1 MYPELN
7 FVRLSPNLNK
17 GEFLEKHG
25 RNVYNQDPDFC
36 CDNNKVI
43 PLKNYLERER
53 IKTWYAAV
61 RKSQSA
67 YRKTLNERENIREDL
82 IKVHPL
88 LCWTESDIDKYIT
101 AYSLPPHPLQKQGY
115 ESIGCY
121 PCTRFGN
128 NREGRWQKFE
138 KTECGLHLK
147 N

>member
-1 MYPELN
+1 M
-7 FVRLSPNLNK
+7 
-17 GEFLEKHG
+17 
-25 RNVYNQDPDFC
+25 
-36 CDNNKVI
+36 
-43 PLKNYLERER
+43 ERER